1 MMPAPDIA
9 TLTSELCRLVHAASP
24 GAEERHEAKRSV
36 HHFRAARQFCRVWP
50 VKAHVTLG
58 FDRGAALDDPAGVP
72 QGAGTSVHHIKSTHL
87 DADLRSVLTA
97 LIRQA
102 HGHARS

>member
-1 MMPAPDIA
+1 MPAPDIP
-9 TLTSELCRLVHAASP
+9 TLTSELCRLVHAAAP
-24 GAEERHEAKRSV
+24 GADERHADKCSV
-36 HHFRAARQFCRVWP
+36 HHFRAARRFCRVWP
-50 VKAHVTLG
+50 VTAHVRLG

-72 QGAGTSVHHIKSTHL
+72 QGAGTSVRHIKITPL
-87 DADLRSVLTA
+87 NADLGSVRTA

>member
-1 MMPAPDIA
+1 MPAPDIP
-9 TLTSELCRLVHAASP
+9 TLTSEPCRLAHAAAP

-36 HHFRAARQFCRVWP
+36 HHFRAARRFCWVWP
-50 VKAHVTLG
+50 VTAHVTLG

-72 QGAGTSVHHIKSTHL
+72 QGAGTSVRHIKITPL

>member
-1 MMPAPDIA
+1 MPAPDIP
-9 TLTSELCRLVHAASP
+9 TLTSELCRLVHAAAP
-24 GAEERHEAKRSV
+24 GAEERHEAKRSA
-36 HHFRAARQFCRVWP
+36 HHFRAARRFRWTWP
-50 VKAHVTLG
+50 VTAHVTLG

-72 QGAGTSVHHIKSTHL
+72 QDAGTSVLHITITHL
-87 DADLRSVLTA
+87 DADLRSALTA